1 MQIDNESA
9 TRMLTLLIREGNS
22 AEAAKLIE
30 KFPGTINMADGKGN
44 TPIMMAVY
52 FGDEMMVRLLVSK
65 GADLA
70 PVNANG
76 FDALGIAKHCY
87 DDAMNSSASVLHQE
101 KIAQRKAIFDFVC
114 QHSEVSKIKLL
125 VRKDIEAESAK
136 IYIFPSVHFDDTEA
150 DELRAWIRE
159 HRDSGTKFISSY
171 ELAAD
176 MGMRNAFKDLN
187 NAKSFEYVL
196 SLIIPEFKEAFG
208 KLLCVFR
215 DENVEVY
222 PVDTKRTD
230 KERKEDMRMF
240 LTAAEATRSLM
251 ENYDGSMEKLF
262 STHVDEMILKG
273 RWLHARNA
281 NMVSNIREL
290 TKQNAPCVFLHV
302 CGAAHA
308 TEIKQML
315 IASGFDAALLR
326 ENSFALKFGDSEM
339 QSIKA
344 AVAIRNGVHSEQN
357 VSEVMRSMLMY
368 AKSAAHEIKRAQVD
382 EVSPRDVDKAAGK
395 PTAYLKESFDY
406 SRSLNGR
413 EELESALKR
422 AISELSAAYK
432 DREKKAKSKVA

>member
-30 KFPGTINMADGKGN
+30 KFPGTINMADSKGN

-52 FGDEMMVRLLVSK
+52 FGDEMMVRLLASR

-87 DDAMNSSASVLHQE
+87 DDAINSSTSALRPE

-114 QHSEVSKIKLL
+114 QHSEASKIKLL
-125 VRKDIEAESAK
+125 VRKDLEAESAK

-159 HRDSGTKFISSY
+159 HRNSGTKFISSY
-171 ELAAD
+171 ELGAD
-176 MGMRNAFKDLN
+176 MGMRNALKDLK

-196 SLIIPEFKEAFG
+196 HLIIPEFKEAFG

-222 PVDTKRTD
+222 PVDTKMAD
-230 KERKEDMRMF
+230 KERAENMRMF
-240 LTAAEATRSLM
+240 LAAAEVTRSMM
-251 ENYDGSMEKLF
+251 ENYDGNMEKIF
-262 STHVDEMILKG
+262 DAHVDEMILKG
-273 RWLHARNA
+273 KWLHSRNA

-315 IASGFDAALLR
+315 VASGFDATLLR
-326 ENSFALKFGDSEM
+326 ENSFTLKFGESEM

-382 EVSPRDVDKAAGK
+382 EVSPGDVDKDAK
-395 PTAYLKESFDY
+395 VPIAYLKESFDY
-406 SRSLNGR
+406 SRSFSGR
-413 EELESALKR
+413 AELESALKR
-422 AISELSAAYK
+422 SVSELAATYK
-432 DREKKAKSKVA
+432 DVERKARAKVA